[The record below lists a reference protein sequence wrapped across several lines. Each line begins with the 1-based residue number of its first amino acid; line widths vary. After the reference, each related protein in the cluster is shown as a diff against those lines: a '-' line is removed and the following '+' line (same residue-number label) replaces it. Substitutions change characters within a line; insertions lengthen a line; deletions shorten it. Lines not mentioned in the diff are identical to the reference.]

1 MRALVRRAGKRSS
14 LALALLPAL
23 LFARGAGA
31 ENGPQAAAGDAPVSA
46 ITFIDGDRRE
56 SLEHFAARR
65 GIEPSAVAARY
76 AATGVVRCGTA
87 VGTAQLV
94 LAADVI
100 ATAAHNLF
108 DSHGKLRGENE
119 RCRFEITVS
128 GKRQAVFLDVA
139 HVTSGSS
146 APYGS
151 PAIADWAVARLARP
165 IVGVRPYAIAAAIAV
180 PAPIVLLAAA
190 RPDGGA
196 VSAIEDCTVHAVT
209 NAAAG
214 MRELAVDCSGESGTS
229 GAAFLTADG
238 RFAGIYVGFRS
249 RAPERA
255 ARFSHQHYNFGVT
268 AEGDFRRALLA
279 AASSPEYTSGM
290 R

>member
-1 MRALVRRAGKRSS
+1 LRAFIRRAGKRSS
-14 LALALLPAL
+14 LALALLPTL
-23 LFARGAGA
+23 LFAVDAGA
-31 ENGPQAAAGDAPVSA
+31 ENGPQAAPAGALVSA

-56 SLEHFAARR
+56 SLENFAARR
-65 GIEPSAVAARY
+65 GLRPSEVVTRY

-108 DSHGKLRGENE
+108 DPQGKLRGEGD
-119 RCRFEITVS
+119 RCRFEIAV
-128 GKRQAVFLDVA
+128 GGERQAIPVDLA
-139 HVTSGSS
+139 HVATGSS
-146 APYGS
+146 VPYGS

-165 IVGVRPYAIAAAIAV
+165 VVGISPYPIAAAIAV
-180 PAPIVLLAAA
+180 PTPIVLLAAA
-190 RPDGGA
+190 RADGSA
-196 VSAIEDCTVHAVT
+196 ASAIEDCTAHAVT
-209 NAAAG
+209 NAASG

-249 RAPERA
+249 RAPQQA
-255 ARFSHQHYNFGVT
+255 APFSNEHYNFGVT
-268 AEGDFRRALLA
+268 AEGDFRRALIA
-279 AASSPEYTSGM
+279 AAASPEYTSGT

>member
-1 MRALVRRAGKRSS
+1 MRAFVRRASKRSS
-14 LALALLPAL
+14 LALALLPTL
-23 LFARGAGA
+23 LFAIDAGA
-31 ENGPQAAAGDAPVSA
+31 ENGPQAAPAGAPVSA
-46 ITFIDGDRRE
+46 ITFIDGDRRQ
-56 SLEHFAARR
+56 SLEDFATRR
-65 GIEPSAVAARY
+65 GLQRSTVLTRY
-76 AATGVVRCGTA
+76 AATGVVRCGNA

-94 LAADVI
+94 LATDVI

-108 DSHGKLRGENE
+108 DLQGKLHGTGE
-119 RCRFEITVS
+119 RCRFEIGVD
-128 GKRQAVFLDVA
+128 GERQAIPLDLA
-139 HVTSGSS
+139 HVASGSS

-151 PAIADWAVARLARP
+151 PAIADWAVARLTRP
-165 IVGVRPYAIAAAIAV
+165 VVGVSPYPLAAAIAV

-190 RPDGGA
+190 RPDG
-196 VSAIEDCTVHAVT
+196 SAASTIEDCTAQAVT
-209 NAAAG
+209 NAKSG

-249 RAPERA
+249 RAPQEPA
-255 ARFSHQHYNFGVT
+255 PFSNEHYNFGVT

-279 AASSPEYTSGM
+279 AAASPDYTSGT

>member
-1 MRALVRRAGKRSS
+1 MREFVRRASKRSL
-14 LALALLPAL
+14 LALALLPTL
-23 LFARGAGA
+23 LFAIDAGA
-31 ENGPQAAAGDAPVSA
+31 ENRPQAAPSGAPVSA
-46 ITFIDGDRRE
+46 ITFIGGDRRE
-56 SLEHFAARR
+56 SLEGFAARR
-65 GIEPSAVAARY
+65 GLERSAVVARY

-94 LAADVI
+94 LAPDVI

-108 DSHGKLRGENE
+108 DPQGKLRGAGE
-119 RCRFEITVS
+119 RCRFEITVR
-128 GKRQAVFLDVA
+128 GERQAVFLDVA
-139 HVTSGSS
+139 HVATGSS

-151 PAIADWAVARLARP
+151 PAIADWAVARLMRP
-165 IVGVRPYAIAAAIAV
+165 IVGVSPYALAAAVAV
-180 PAPIVLLAAA
+180 PTPIVLLAAA
-190 RPDGGA
+190 RPDGSA
-196 VSAIEDCTVHAVT
+196 ASAIEDCTAHAVT

-249 RAPERA
+249 RTPQQAAP
-255 ARFSHQHYNFGVT
+255 FSHEHYNFGVT
-268 AEGDFRRALLA
+268 AEGDFRRALIA
-279 AASSPEYTSGM
+279 AASSPEYSSGA

>member
-1 MRALVRRAGKRSS
+1 MRAFIHPAGKRGL
-14 LALALLPAL
+14 LALALALP
-23 LFARGAGA
+23 FSVDAGA
-31 ENGPQAAAGDAPVSA
+31 ENGPQAAPAGAPMSA

-56 SLEHFAARR
+56 SLEAFAARR
-65 GIEPSAVAARY
+65 GLQRSQLARY

-94 LAADVI
+94 LSPDVI

-108 DSHGKLRGENE
+108 DPQGNPRGAGDD
-119 RCRFEITVS
+119 CRFETVVA
-128 GKRQAVFLDVA
+128 GERQAFPLDIA
-139 HVTSGSS
+139 HVTAGSS
-146 APYGS
+146 APYGN
-151 PAIADWAVARLARP
+151 PAIADWAVARLKRP
-165 IVGVRPYAIAAAIAV
+165 VAGASPYALAAAVAV

-190 RPDGGA
+190 RADG
-196 VSAIEDCTVHAVT
+196 SAAFSIEDCTAHAVT
-209 NAAAG
+209 NTASG

-229 GAAFLTADG
+229 GAAFLSADG

-255 ARFSHQHYNFGVT
+255 APFSPEHYNFGVT
-268 AEGDFRRALLA
+268 AEGDFRRALIA
-279 AASSPEYTSGM
+279 AAASPEYTSGT